1 MKEDNLFRF
10 EVFATSKQLGDALA
24 ALSGRVAQ
32 VTPPQLVA
40 NAKAN
45 GHGGLSNMSG
55 EKLVELFGVWLHK
68 HKLRE
73 FTTSDTQNFLTSIG
87 RSPKS
92 ASYVQ
97 TRARE
102 YGLIK
107 NISDNQTTSRWQ
119 IIGAKRKPARKST
132 KAKKVAS

>member
-24 ALSGRVAQ
+24 SLSGRVVQ
-32 VTPPQLVA
+32 ITPPQLVA

-45 GHGGLSNMSG
+45 GHGVNLSG
-55 EKLVELFGVWLHK
+55 EKMVELFVAWLHK

-73 FTTSDTQNFLTSIG
+73 FATSDTQNFLTSIG

-97 TRARE
+97 TKARE
-102 YGLIK
+102 HGLIK
-107 NISDNQTTSRWQ
+107 NIGDSPTTSRWQ
-119 IIGAKRKPARKST
+119 IIGAKRKPAKKKS
-132 KAKKVAS
+132 AKRVTS